1 MLLTSFIS
9 SIAYASSSLNKQLS
23 LLSENLLKEK
33 IISTNIFCRISTYS
47 RINVRRWRKN
57 LMSRNTYT
65 LKCSRKQSKMRKRN
79 VCPLHF
85 HQRFWFCLL

>member
-33 IISTNIFCRISTYS
+33 IISTNIFAAFQLIAE
-47 RINVRRWRKN
+47 
-57 LMSRNTYT
+57 
-65 LKCSRKQSKMRKRN
+65 
-79 VCPLHF
+79 
-85 HQRFWFCLL
+85 